1 MFFGEY
7 EHAIDEKNRLTL
19 PARFRRELEDGV
31 VITKGI
37 DATLD
42 VYPRER
48 WTSVVESRLADLDPF
63 ARETRELQRYFFSG
77 AVAAAPDRQ
86 GRVMLPQRLL
96 ERTRLG
102 REVVL
107 VGVYDHLEI
116 WDRAAWA
123 EHLQGV
129 EGRVDDVAER
139 LAEKRS

>member
-7 EHAIDEKNRLTL
+7 EHAIDEKSRLTL
-19 PARFRRELEDGV
+19 PARFRDDLGGGV
-31 VITKGI
+31 VIAKAI
-37 DATLD
+37 DRNLD
-42 VYPRER
+42 VYARES
-48 WTSVVESRLADLDPF
+48 WTAVVEARLADLDPF

-77 AVAAAPDRQ
+77 AVDAVPDKQ
-86 GRVMLPQRLL
+86 GRVLVPPKLAERAGL
-96 ERTRLG
+96 E
-102 REVVL
+102 REVVV

-123 EHLQGV
+123 EHLQAV

>member
-1 MFFGEY
+1 M
-7 EHAIDEKNRLTL
+7 
-19 PARFRRELEDGV
+19 
-31 VITKGI
+31 ITKGI

-48 WTSVVESRLADLDPF
+48 WTSVVEGRLADLDPF

-77 AVAAAPDRQ
+77 AVAAVPDKQ

-96 ERTRLG
+96 ERTSLG